1 MANDDNNRMDDDA
14 IDEEEDAQRR
24 RSRSRKSSKEATNPA
39 LAYQL
44 HPLKVVLHVYDT
56 EDSGTKRRKLI
67 TLRFEY
73 LAKLNVVC
81 VGSEDS
87 DGMDSNIL
95 CNLFPDDT
103 GLELPHQ
110 VCFLEQLLFTCI
122 PVVIEASGQQLCF
135 CPFMSSQAAFSYH
148 GFCLSFGSKKAVG
161 HYDSI
166 LSLAFLHTI

>member
-1 MANDDNNRMDDDA
+1 MDDDA

-24 RSRSRKSSKEATNPA
+24 RSRSRKTSKEANNPA

-56 EDSGTKRRKLI
+56 EVSGTKRRKLI
-67 TLRFEY
+67 TLKFEY

-87 DGMDSNIL
+87 EGVDSNIL

-110 VCFLEQLLFTCI
+110 VCFPEHLIFISSYAHVSCCYRISLVIMLCINYQRQL
-122 PVVIEASGQQLCF
+122 VH
-135 CPFMSSQAAFSYH
+135 SSMH
-148 GFCLSFGSKKAVG
+148 
-161 HYDSI
+161 
-166 LSLAFLHTI
+166 

>member
-1 MANDDNNRMDDDA
+1 MDDDA

-24 RSRSRKSSKEATNPA
+24 RSRSRKTSKEANNPA
-39 LAYQL
+39 FAYQL

-56 EDSGTKRRKLI
+56 EVSGTKRRKLI
-67 TLRFEY
+67 TLKFEY

-87 DGMDSNIL
+87 EGVDSNIL

-110 VCFLEQLLFTCI
+110 VCFPEHLIFISLYAHVSCCYRISLVIMLCINYQRQL
-122 PVVIEASGQQLCF
+122 VH
-135 CPFMSSQAAFSYH
+135 SSMH
-148 GFCLSFGSKKAVG
+148 
-161 HYDSI
+161 
-166 LSLAFLHTI
+166 